1 MGGDGK
7 ASDEDKAIYLS
18 NMKSYAKGLIVGLRY
33 TKDFSTAGALGGI
46 VTGQPEV
53 TGFFFATGYL
63 SEYALIQL
71 GAEDYQMIYR
81 HMYIDNAVT
90 GTAIYILD
98 KRFPLVEFGL
108 KLGIKKISDYE

>member
-1 MGGDGK
+1 LG
-7 ASDEDKAIYLS
+7 ASKAIYLS